1 MSVEFLF
8 EQVGATFGI
17 ADIFS
22 GVAARTELDGDRTAL
37 EGGAQILHAL
47 PVGVVETFGDAQ
59 VRGEAADGALVVVVE
74 DRVRR
79 MVSIWGGLAVVVAD
93 DGGNDTSIAP
103 IQTRNVPIKGEVLA
117 VLVMAAMADTVTD
130 VVEKGAG
137 FELHPGLRRQVMERL
152 EMIE

>member
-1 MSVEFLF
+1 M
-8 EQVGATFGI
+8 
-17 ADIFS
+17 
-22 GVAARTELDGDRTAL
+22 
-37 EGGAQILHAL
+37 
-47 PVGVVETFGDAQ
+47 VGVRAGF
-59 VRGEAADGALVVVVE
+59 
-74 DRVRR
+74 
-79 MVSIWGGLAVVVAD
+79 AVVVAD